1 MPYTNKAVASVF
13 IVTLTL
19 FALSGFGVVGNS
31 WVLLL
36 ALAALVAPTLIL
48 RSWSMG
54 EARLVLARP
63 HAIAVATRHRPG
75 RPKLEPSGIDLYQW
89 ENDGGAGVWKHER

>member
-1 MPYTNKAVASVF
+1 MPYTNKAVASAF

-48 RSWSMG
+48 SSWSMG
-54 EARLVLARP
+54 EPRLALAQP
-63 HAIAVATRHRPG
+63 HTRAVTNRHRPG
-75 RPKLEPSGIDLYQW
+75 RPKLKPSGIDLYQW
-89 ENDGGAGVWKHER
+89 ENDGGAGRMEA